1 MLVDVKTAENVA
13 ADYLQDAKNTFPIHK
28 AYLYGSYAKGNFRE
42 DSDLDLC
49 FFLDNIPVSDIFET
63 EVQLLA
69 LARKYNRIIS
79 IEPNVFPTSELDNDN
94 PFVKEVLRTG
104 KELKY

>member
-1 MLVDVKTAENVA
+1 MVVDIETANKVIV
-13 ADYLQDAKNTFPIHK
+13 DYLAGVKDVFPINK
-28 AYLYGSYAKGNFRE
+28 AYLYGSYAKGTFRE

-49 FFLDNIPVSDIFET
+49 FFLDNMPVSDIFET
-63 EVQLLA
+63 EVKLLG

-104 KELKY
+104 KELLY